1 MSQVA
6 GPTGKSGPW
15 LGVGLW
21 VIALLVGAGAMVFQ
35 EITGPTK
42 ELRGR
47 FVVGETEYGYELTR
61 SGNSSEDERVAIP
74 DPGGVTG
81 TLLYKRYKTDDQ
93 LSVLPLSVDGVE
105 LAAELPRQPAA
116 GKLEY
121 TIVLET
127 ADGSRI
133 RVPDQ
138 QETVVIRFKD
148 PVPAYFLAPHIACM
162 VLVVLFGISA
172 GRSAIFQTG
181 TMARYAWISLG
192 FITVGGMILGPI
204 VQKFAFGA
212 FWTGVPFG
220 YDLTD
225 NKTLLMWLAWLIACG
240 FLLRRWRWT
249 DAARR
254 AAVLAAMVVMMV
266 VYLIPH
272 STLGSELDYDQL
284 DQGVPAA
291 EAVTQG

>member
-1 MSQVA
+1 MSHVA
-6 GPTGKSGPW
+6 GPTGKGGPW
-15 LGVGLW
+15 LSVGLW
-21 VIALLVGAGAMVFQ
+21 VAALILGASAMMFQ
-35 EITGPTK
+35 ERTGPTK
-42 ELRGR
+42 ELRGSMN
-47 FVVGETEYGYELTR
+47 VAGAEYGYELTR
-61 SGNSSEDERVAIP
+61 SGDSSEDERVAIP
-74 DPGGVTG
+74 NPGGVRG

-93 LSVLPLSVDGVE
+93 LTSLPLRVEGDE

-127 ADGSRI
+127 ADGGRI

-138 QETVVIRFKD
+138 EETVVIRFKD

-162 VLVVLFGISA
+162 VLVILFGIRAGLSA
-172 GRSAIFQTG
+172 LFQPSA
-181 TMARYAWISLG
+181 MVRYAWISLG
-192 FITVGGMILGPI
+192 LITVGGMILGPI
-204 VQKFAFGA
+204 VQKYAFGA

-225 NKTLLMWLAWLIACG
+225 NKTLLMWLAWLAACG
-240 FLLRRWRWT
+240 ILLRRWQWT
-249 DAARR
+249 DAVRR
-254 AAVLAAMVVMMV
+254 GTVVAATLVMTV

-272 STLGSELDYDQL
+272 SAWGSELDYEQL
-284 DQGVPAA
+284 DQGVPAV